1 MQMTP
6 STKSELSLDNEA
18 RLRLA
23 VAVHT
28 LIPLAGW
35 EPMVEV
41 IGGIEDCFSSGAGL
55 TKKEYRKALKWTERI
70 NGLDNRLVK
79 FYSEHAPSDKT
90 ASTALWRI
98 LEGGSALEGW
108 QYRKLRQLWEDQF
121 GLPPA
126 IELCPK
132 D

>member
-1 MQMTP
+1 MQTTP
-6 STKSELSLDNEA
+6 STKSALSLDNEV

-28 LIPLAGW
+28 LIPFAGW

-55 TKKEYRKALKWTERI
+55 TEKEYRKALKWAERI
-70 NGLDNRLVK
+70 NALDDRLVR
-79 FYSEHAPSDKT
+79 FYAEHAPSDKT

-132 D
+132 G

>member
-1 MQMTP
+1 
-6 STKSELSLDNEA
+6 
-18 RLRLA
+18 
-23 VAVHT
+23 
-28 LIPLAGW
+28 
-35 EPMVEV
+35 MVEV

-55 TKKEYRKALKWTERI
+55 TEKEYRKALKWTERI
-70 NGLDNRLVK
+70 NALDDRLVK
-79 FYSEHAPSDKT
+79 FYAEHAPSDKT

-132 D
+132 G